1 MKKQN
6 LILAGFGI
14 AFNLCLFFVKLYV
27 GISSNSLAIYCDG
40 INNFADVFAC
50 GMAVGGVWL
59 SAKLGGQ
66 KGERAQSLFTFVIS
80 LFVAVAGIYFA
91 YNGVERLMYP
101 VQVTYLTKYALLIFV
116 TAVAK
121 LIYGIWALRTNKKHH
136 SPIINALA
144 KDSMLDC
151 GITAIT
157 LIGLLLATK
166 INFAIDGLLAIVLG
180 VSIAISAIKNII
192 EQSKLLING

>member
-40 INNFADVFAC
+40 INNLADTFAC
-50 GMAVGGVWL
+50 GIAVGGVWL

-66 KGERAQSLFTFVIS
+66 KGERTQSLFTFVIS
-80 LFVAVAGIYFA
+80 LFVAVAGFYFA

-121 LIYGIWALRTNKKHH
+121 LIYGLWALSTNKKHH

-157 LIGLLLATK
+157 LMGLVLATK